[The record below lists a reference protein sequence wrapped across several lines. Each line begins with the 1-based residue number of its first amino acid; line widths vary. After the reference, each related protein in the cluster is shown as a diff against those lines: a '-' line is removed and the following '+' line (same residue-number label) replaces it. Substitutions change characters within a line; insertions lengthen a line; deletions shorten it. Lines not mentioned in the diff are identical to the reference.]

1 MTQKLEK
8 KQKKLFEEAQ
18 EILQVILSKNLFEAK
33 GIVGFYPANGV
44 QEDIELYSDDDRTE
58 KIGTLFGLRQQLEK
72 INKEEPYFALGDFV
86 APKESNV
93 KDYVGIFAV
102 TIFGAEETS
111 KYYLDQQD
119 DYSSLLAKVL
129 ADRFAEAFAEALHL
143 DVRKQYW
150 GYSKDEE
157 LNPKELFK
165 IKYQGIRPAF
175 GYPSQP
181 DHDEKKFV
189 WDLMKVKEEIGCELT
204 EPSFMM
210 MPGSS
215 VSGIILSHGNY
226 FGVGEILKDQMDD
239 YAFRKGKDV
248 EYLEKSMP
256 NILGYKI

>member
-129 ADRFAEAFAEALHL
+129 ADRFAEAFC
-143 DVRKQYW
+143 R
-150 GYSKDEE
+150 SSSS
-157 LNPKELFK
+157 
-165 IKYQGIRPAF
+165 RC
-175 GYPSQP
+175 
-181 DHDEKKFV
+181 KK
-189 WDLMKVKEEIGCELT
+189 T
-204 EPSFMM
+204 
-210 MPGSS
+210 
-215 VSGIILSHGNY
+215 
-226 FGVGEILKDQMDD
+226 
-239 YAFRKGKDV
+239 
-248 EYLEKSMP
+248 
-256 NILGYKI
+256 ILGIFQR